1 MPEEKEIYVMDPHPD
16 PIVATENQTPQSEPP
31 TTAETTLAEMVRNE
45 VSTLRVELV
54 SELRLEVQKE
64 IKGGFENYVKNQELP
79 IG

>member
-1 MPEEKEIYVMDPHPD
+1 MHEEKEKYVMDPHPEAV
-16 PIVATENQTPQSEPP
+16 VATINQTSQPDSPI
-31 TTAETTLAEMVRNE
+31 TAETTLAEMVRNE
-45 VSTLRVELV
+45 VSALRVELA